1 MLPIIH
7 LIPCVE
13 SEFLRMK
20 SEDSSLVMT
29 AEVSCGRALMLPLL
43 PDAFRDTVKEGMGF
57 IRFDDH
63 YVC

>member
-20 SEDSSLVMT
+20 SEDSSLVIT

-43 PDAFRDTVKEGMGF
+43 PDAFRDTVKE
-57 IRFDDH
+57 
-63 YVC
+63 